1 MAYLAR
7 GIAQPVELVKALNRL
22 APWPAEVVTWDYEI
36 GEDWSGDPALFFLIV
51 IRDEVAT
58 REMLPEV
65 TRSITNF
72 VVDRV
77 DPRGQWDLI
86 PYFRFIS
93 HSEYAQPENRATH

>member
-7 GIAQPVELVKALNRL
+7 GIAQPWELVKALNGL
-22 APWPAEVVTWDYEI
+22 PPWPTEVVTWDYEI

-65 TRSITNF
+65 TRKITNF
-72 VVDRV
+72 VMDRV
-77 DPRGQWDLI
+77 DPRGRWGLI

-93 HSEYAQPENRATH
+93 HSEYEQPENRATH